1 MNEPEQAA
9 GLAPTPGYRYAR
21 RVGQEL
27 YVAGQV
33 PHDSTGRLV
42 GERDP
47 YGQSVQCLHNLA
59 LLLQVHGFSL
69 DDVQRLVIYVVGQR
83 SGLPAAWKAVT
94 ERFFGQVPPA
104 TLLGVACLGHEGQLV
119 EMDATVIKSRDVH
132 TT

>member
-1 MNEPEQAA
+1 MNEPELAA

-21 RVGQEL
+21 RVGDEL

-42 GERDP
+42 GGHDP
-47 YGQSVQCLHNLA
+47 YCQSAQCLDNLM

-83 SGLPAAWKAVT
+83 PGLSAAWKAVT
-94 ERFFGQVPPA
+94 ERFSGQVPPA

-119 EMDATVIKSRDVH
+119 ELDATVSKSRAVQ